1 MRLYYTPRSHY
12 SRKIRMLLGGLHMSA
27 ELVNVGN
34 VADSNSTLFGENPLM
49 KVPTLVDGDK
59 TIFDSDHIAQYI
71 VRTYDR
77 EDTFQVLTT
86 QIDELNAR
94 SVMNGVMAAEV
105 ELILAERTG
114 LDTKAFRRFDKM
126 RDTILAGLGW
136 LEKHIDVFPKQPT
149 YLGFHL
155 IAMWD
160 HLALYQ
166 VCPLEQPGLRAYVES
181 WSDLAFVAETKPT

>member
-12 SRKIRMLLGGLHMSA
+12 SRKVRMLMGGLHLA
-27 ELVNVGN
+27 TELVNVGN
-34 VADSNSTLFGENPLM
+34 VAESNSALFGENPLM

-59 TIFDSDHIAQYI
+59 TIFDSDNIAQYL

-77 EDTFQVLTT
+77 KDTFQVLTT
-86 QIDELNAR
+86 KIDELNAR

-105 ELILAERTG
+105 ELIMAERTG
-114 LDTKAFRRFDKM
+114 MDTKAFRRFDKM
-126 RDTILAGLGW
+126 RDTILSGLGW
-136 LEKHIDVFPKQPT
+136 LETHVDVFPDQPT

-166 VCPLEQPGLRAYVES
+166 VCPLEQARLRAYIER
-181 WSDLAFVAETKPT
+181 WSDLPFVAETKPM

>member
-12 SRKIRMLLGGLHMSA
+12 SRKVRMLLGGLRRSV

-34 VADSNSTLFGENPLM
+34 VADSNPTIFGENPLM
-49 KVPTLVDGDK
+49 KVPTLVDGDH
-59 TIFDSDHIAQYI
+59 TIFDSDHIAQYL
-71 VRTYDR
+71 VRTYDH

-86 QIDELNAR
+86 QIDDLNAR

-114 LDTKAFRRFDKM
+114 LDTTAHRRFDKM
-126 RDTILAGLGW
+126 REAILAGLGW
-136 LEKHIDVFPKQPT
+136 LENHVGRFPDRPS

-166 VCPLEQPGLRAYVES
+166 VCPLEQPRIQAYVLRL
-181 WSDLAFVAETKPT
+181 SDLPFVVETKPA

>member
-77 EDTFQVLTT
+77 EVTFQVLTT
-86 QIDELNAR
+86 RIDELNAR

-126 RDTILAGLGW
+126 RDTILEGLGW
-136 LEKHIDVFPKQPT
+136 LEKTIDVFPKQP
-149 YLGFHL
+149 
-155 IAMWD
+155 A
-160 HLALYQ
+160 
-166 VCPLEQPGLRAYVES
+166 
-181 WSDLAFVAETKPT
+181 

>member
-12 SRKIRMLLGGLHMSA
+12 SRKVRMLLGGLHLSA

-34 VADSNSTLFGENPLM
+34 VAEGNVTMFGENPLM
-49 KVPTLVDGDK
+49 KVPT
-59 TIFDSDHIAQYI
+59 QYI

-77 EDTFQVLTT
+77 EDIFQVLTT
-86 QIDELNAR
+86 RVDELNAR

-105 ELILAERTG
+105 ELLLAERTG
-114 LDTKAFRRFDKM
+114 LDTKAHRRFDKM
-126 RDTILAGLGW
+126 RDAILAGLGW
-136 LEKHIDVFPKQPT
+136 LEQHIEVFPQHPT

-155 IAMWD
+155 IAMWE

-166 VCPLEQPGLRAYVES
+166 VCPLEQPRLRAYAER
-181 WSDLAFVAETKPT
+181 WNDLPFVAETKPT